1 MECKRIKTLNNDPI
15 LLYIL
20 YHENTFHITIFKC
33 GLKFFT
39 GRVNRLYQK
48 HGNCIFYEDGI
59 KVKEEMYLNGKKEGR
74 VILYD
79 ENVNVKSIENY
90 HDDNLQNKVL
100 VRNNK
105 IYLDARVNGQGYY
118 GEGAQLNNQF
128 VFHGL
133 VVNYEEDKEQ
143 VLFQFDRDCIQYR
156 IASFS
161 HIDNHDILI
170 EYTKEDQVS
179 YIGEYKFDRETLQYT
194 YEGKGLQFSIQNN
207 QSCCLY
213 KGSFKQGVYDGFGC
227 LYNQESHLKE
237 FEGGWKEGKPIAG
250 RQFPDGLES
259 IMTVHTMQDI
269 IKFPKTKN
277 HMVISEGAFQDKQEF
292 PYFNNNVLSHVI
304 EIKCMY
310 NCLSNL
316 REFLI
321 EKHASL
327 QELEI
332 ESDCLMNV
340 ELFSITRFHYS
351 RIIHL

>member
-1 MECKRIKTLNNDPI
+1 MY
-15 LLYIL
+15 LLYR
-20 YHENTFHITIFKC
+20 ENTFHITIFKC
-33 GLKFFT
+33 GLKFFS
-39 GRVNRLYQK
+39 GQVNRLFQK
-48 HGNCIFYEDGI
+48 HGNCIFYENGI
-59 KVKEEMYLNGKKEGR
+59 KVKEEMYENGKKEGI

-90 HDDNLQNKVL
+90 HDDNIQNKVL
-100 VRNNK
+100 VHNNK
-105 IYLDARVNGQGYY
+105 IYLDARVNGNGNY
-118 GEGAQLNNQF
+118 GEGAQLENSYI
-128 VFHGL
+128 FHGL
-133 VVNYEEDKEQ
+133 VVNYKEDQEQ
-143 VLFQFDRDCIQYR
+143 VLFHYDRNRIQYR

-161 HIDNHDILI
+161 HIDDHDILI
-170 EYTKEDQVS
+170 EYTQEGHVS

-194 YEGKGLQFSIQNN
+194 YEGNGLKFNIQNN

-213 KGSFKQGVYDGFGC
+213 KGSFKQGLYDGFGC

-237 FEGGWKEGKPIAG
+237 YEGEWKEGKLIAG
-250 RQFPDGLES
+250 RQFQDGIES
-259 IMTVHTMQDI
+259 IMRVHTIQDI

-277 HMVISEGAFQDKQEF
+277 HMVINEGAFPDIQEF

-327 QELEI
+327 QKLEI

-340 ELFSITRFHYS
+340 EVFSITRF
-351 RIIHL
+351 IIHKIFTCRLF